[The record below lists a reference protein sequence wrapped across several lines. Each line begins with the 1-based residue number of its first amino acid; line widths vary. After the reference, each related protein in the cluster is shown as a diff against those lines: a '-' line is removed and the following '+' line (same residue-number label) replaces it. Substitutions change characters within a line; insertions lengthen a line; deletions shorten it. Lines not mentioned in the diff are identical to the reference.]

1 MPLIDELKRRNV
13 FKVGVAY
20 VVTAWLLLQLTE
32 VLVGLLGLPENAG
45 KYVILLLV
53 IGFPVALFF
62 AWAFELTPE
71 GIKKEKDVDRSQ
83 SITRQTARTLDR
95 TIIYAL
101 VLALAWFS
109 WDKFIADPQRDQAD
123 LESVLRETTR
133 DQVDEDATEAPATER
148 SIAVLPFVNISEEAG
163 NEYFADGLSEELLN
177 TLVKIP
183 DLRVAAR
190 TSSFSF
196 KGKDIQIS
204 DIAQQLNVSHILEG
218 SVRKSGDRVRI
229 TAQLIKAG
237 DGFHLWS
244 ETFDRTLDDIFA
256 VQDEIAS
263 RVVSALQI
271 TLLDQPARTRKV
283 NPDAYAMLLKGLYF
297 LQQRE
302 REGLEKSARILL
314 QAIELEPDYAD
325 AWQLLAMVYYSQI
338 SRGFKTRGEGYALA
352 MDASERAISLDPE
365 LGVAWAG
372 YSHLK
377 KNLDWDWDAAQT
389 ALSKAL
395 QLDPK
400 MNIIQN
406 WNASLAQ
413 TLGRLDE
420 SINIYQQAQVVDP
433 INMSTYSSLGI
444 LYRKTRRL
452 DDAIEMFSKQIEL
465 RPQYHWAH
473 LNLGKVYLFKGDA
486 TQALRE
492 IEKNPPNIYRE
503 LGLVMAYSTLGR
515 EAEAQVILQKMVMER
530 GEQNPA
536 WIAEAFAW
544 RGENDLAFEWLEKA
558 YVQKDIGLAYILNS
572 RVLEALSD
580 DPRWVELLRKL
591 DLLGYWQ
598 AMPAAYGG
606 PAKPVG

>member
-32 VLVGLLGLPENAG
+32 VLVGLLGLSEKAG

-83 SITRQTARTLDR
+83 SNTRQTARTLDR

-123 LESVLRETTR
+123 LESVLRETTQ

-148 SIAVLPFVNISEEAG
+148 SIAVLPFVNMSEEAG

-297 LQQRE
+297 LQQRD

-314 QAIELEPDYAD
+314 QAIELEPGYAD
-325 AWQLLAMVYYSQI
+325 AWQLLAIVYYSQI
-338 SRGFKTRGEGYALA
+338 SRGFKTREEGYALA
-352 MDASERAISLDPE
+352 TDASERAISLDPD

-372 YSHLK
+372 YGHLK

-389 ALSKAL
+389 ALTKAL
-395 QLDPK
+395 QLDPN

-420 SINIYQQAQVVDP
+420 SIKIYQQAQVVDP
-433 INMSTYSSLGI
+433 INLSTYSSLGI

-606 PAKPVG
+606 PAKPAG

>member
-32 VLVGLLGLPENAG
+32 VLVGLLGLSEKAG

-123 LESVLRETTR
+123 LESVLRETTQ

-148 SIAVLPFVNISEEAG
+148 SIAVLPFVNMSEEAG

-297 LQQRE
+297 LQQRD

-314 QAIELEPDYAD
+314 QAIELEPDYAG
-325 AWQLLAMVYYSQI
+325 AWQMLAMVYYSQI
-338 SRGFKTRGEGYALA
+338 SRGFKTREEGYALA
-352 MDASERAISLDPE
+352 TDASERAISLDPD

-372 YSHLK
+372 YGHLK

-389 ALSKAL
+389 ALTKAL
-395 QLDPK
+395 QLDPN

-420 SINIYQQAQVVDP
+420 SIKIYQQAQVVDP
-433 INMSTYSSLGI
+433 INLSTYSSLGI

-598 AMPAAYGG
+598 AMPVAYGG
-606 PAKPVG
+606 PAKPAG